1 MCSIQKFVS
10 PYDPQGQVVGA
21 WKALVTSLL
30 TIGYGGGAVG
40 LQLHSGTQVETLVMM
55 GLCCVC
61 AVCTY
66 DICPSSKT
74 HEEEIG
80 AAKTSERMWTI
91 WDVIISSALMP
102 PPRLTLSPSHFT
114 RAMFALSHTSLAQ
127 CSHYHTLHSRNVL
140 IITVCRRSTDGWT
153 LLGEI
158 LQWWECHRLRSWI
171 CVLWEQAAWCT
182 TSSSIEGQKW
192 FLHCKPFTIHV
203 LSDYT

>member
-1 MCSIQKFVS
+1 MCSIQIFFS
-10 PYDPQGQVVGA
+10 LYDPQGQVVGA

-55 GLCCVC
+55 GSCCVC

-114 RAMFALSHTSLAQ
+114 RAMFSLSQFAEGPLMDGL
-127 CSHYHTLHSRNVL
+127 YWEKYYNDENV
-140 IITVCRRSTDGWT
+140 TDSDLGYVYYENK
-153 LLGEI
+153 LLGVP
-158 LQWWECHRLRSWI
+158 RLRQLRVKNDS
-171 CVLWEQAAWCT
+171 CT
-182 TSSSIEGQKW
+182 VS
-192 FLHCKPFTIHV
+192 LLPFMYFRISHQLAISPV
-203 LSDYT
+203 PNN